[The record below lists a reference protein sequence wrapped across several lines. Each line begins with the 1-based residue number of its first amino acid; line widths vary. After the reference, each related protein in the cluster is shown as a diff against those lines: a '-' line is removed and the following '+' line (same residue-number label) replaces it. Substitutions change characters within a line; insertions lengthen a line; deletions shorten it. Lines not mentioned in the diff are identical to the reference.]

1 MHTPQNTPP
10 AKEDQSIVQEIIL
23 LSYKKGT
30 MQVRNTQGK
39 SAPSRGLQT
48 IAPAYWALK

>member
-1 MHTPQNTPP
+1 MPTPQNTPP

-30 MQVRNTQGK
+30 MQVRINKKGTMQVWNT
-39 SAPSRGLQT
+39 
-48 IAPAYWALK
+48 